1 MITALLLI
9 FAPAATWERI
19 FQARRSPVFILC
31 FYLMPLLVITSVGE
45 GYGLI
50 HWGKWQGEV
59 SRLRR
64 LSPGEAVIFETAQ
77 MLLSILLVF
86 VGAKLV
92 KTMGETFHGRHTYAQ
107 AFRPIAYGLGPLF
120 LFHLLNAFTSIS
132 PWLSWAIGM
141 IFAIGVL
148 YQGVPRMMEP
158 DPPHAF
164 GLYFITSLLLLFI
177 SGLITFVTA
186 FYLQGRFP
194 KLAPVISGLA
204 ARLPF

>member
-19 FQARRSPVFILC
+19 FRARRNPGFILIT
-31 FYLMPLLVITSVGE
+31 YLLPLVALTSVGE
-45 GYGLI
+45 GYGLV
-50 HWGKWQGEV
+50 HWGKWQSEV
-59 SRLRR
+59 TRLVKLTPGQAVVFEVAQSF
-64 LSPGEAVIFETAQ
+64 LS
-77 MLLSILLVF
+77 LLLVF
-86 VGAKLV
+86 IGAKLL

-107 AFRPIAYGLGPLF
+107 AFRAVAYGLGPLF
-120 LFHLLNAFTSIS
+120 LCHLVNAFASIS
-132 PWLSWAIGM
+132 PWFSWGLGM
-141 IFAIGVL
+141 VFSIGVM

-164 GLYFITSLLLLFI
+164 GLYFMTSLLLVCI

-186 FYLQGRFP
+186 FYLHGRFP
-194 KLAPVISGLA
+194 KLDALISGLA